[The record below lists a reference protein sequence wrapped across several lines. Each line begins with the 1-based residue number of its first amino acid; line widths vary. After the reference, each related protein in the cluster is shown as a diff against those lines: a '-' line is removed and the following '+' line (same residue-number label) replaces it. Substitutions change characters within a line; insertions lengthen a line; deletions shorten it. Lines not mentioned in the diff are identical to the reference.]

1 MGIIKVEG
9 LGLVEIEGERPNA
22 KEAAAIEKKY
32 EAIQDQRK
40 TADGVD
46 KLQKSEINLGRLGL
60 EVGLSIVG
68 TIATGGLALP
78 ALAARGA
85 MLARP
90 FLVQLGKS
98 ALGSAAGGGTGAGLA
113 QTFDPKDDIVKEIV
127 RGAYEGAAG
136 ELIGAP
142 IAIKGGQ
149 LISKTFNKM
158 NPRQYVKP
166 LEDAHEAEKIL
177 FVGGGEGLTEATK
190 KGLSQADAVL
200 KNPEKYADRFYDV
213 DTVTRL
219 AKEAKKGLTVG
230 MKTESRFLD
239 TVENIAEGSF
249 FGAEELLGR
258 KEALS
263 FIGQTYRKDFAD
275 QLTKN
280 INNTDMGQLFFDTL
294 TGSGNTRKTY
304 FKAAYNSIDDIL
316 KKQGDKI
323 PTKIPSSS
331 IKKSLDDFVKR
342 EGLPSEDI
350 LSLQKQ
356 FAKRVANKPTLSF
369 SQLNK
374 VRSELLR
381 DQRDVIASATPNAAK
396 GQAYGAMIKGID
408 GIMDDIAKGGKN
420 AAKYNVPQ
428 EAVERLREVNKFYK
442 DTSGVFEDSIIADIL
457 KKGNKDGGVDQIF
470 SAIVKGK
477 NKPATIRTLFSRID
491 ELATKKQ
498 PVAGLTT
505 EAGEAVP
512 ETFLTKDQAK
522 NLKDSLRGQWLSNTF
537 EKSKLGGT
545 QIVDAKKFANQ
556 LDDNRIVYEEL
567 FNNAQ
572 RDQIDKVIKNLS
584 VAQGT
589 LDKKTGLPGKV
600 FIQLK
605 QAGALGQVLSMGGR
619 GQLGSALLDKG
630 IATVLIAPAALSKL
644 MLQPKISSLIFKE
657 YTKENFE
664 KMTPSAAG
672 VLFRQTVGRLAEEG
686 LIDADEAFKAI
697 EESKVVEKEMIDAG
711 IKNAKDLG
719 GVAQQ
724 RQNLQQ
730 QTIRPAP
737 TNMGL
742 PSLAPAQVA
751 SGPVTTDRQTTYQGL
766 FPMDPTGQAI
776 ARRG

>member
-1 MGIIKVEG
+1 MGVIKVEG

-22 KEAAAIEKKY
+22 TEAAAIEKKY
-32 EAIQDQRK
+32 EALQDERR
-40 TADGVD
+40 TAEGVD
-46 KLQKSEINLGRLGL
+46 KVNKSEINLGRLGL

-68 TIATGGLALP
+68 TLATGGAYLP
-78 ALAARGA
+78 VMAARGA

-90 FLVQLGKS
+90 FLIQLGKS

-113 QTFDPKDDIVKEIV
+113 QTFDPKDDIVREIV

-142 IAIKGGQ
+142 IVIKGGQ
-149 LISKTFNKM
+149 LVSKTFNKM
-158 NPRQYVKP
+158 NPRQFVKP

-177 FVGGGEGLTEATK
+177 FLGGGKGLTEATK
-190 KGLSQADAVL
+190 KGISQADAVL

-213 DTVTRL
+213 DSVVRM
-219 AKEAKKGLTVG
+219 ANEAKKGLTVG
-230 MKTESRFLD
+230 MKTEGRFLD
-239 TVENIAEGSF
+239 TIENIAEGSF

-258 KEALS
+258 KEALA

-294 TGSGNTRKTY
+294 TGTGNARKTY

-323 PTKIPSSS
+323 PTKIPSST

-408 GIMDDIAKGGKN
+408 NIFDDIAKGGK
-420 AAKYNVPQ
+420 AASKYNVPQ

-442 DTSGVFEDSIIADIL
+442 DTSGTFEDSIIADIL

-470 SAIVKGK
+470 SSIVKGK
-477 NKPATIRTLFSRID
+477 NKPATIKALFTRID
-491 ELATKKQ
+491 DLTGKKV
-498 PVAGLTT
+498 PVAGLKG
-505 EAGEAVP
+505 EAGEALP
-512 ETFLTKDQAK
+512 ETFLTKEQATDLK
-522 NLKDSLRGQWLSNTF
+522 NSLRGQWISNTF

-545 QIVDAKKFANQ
+545 QIVDAKKFANE
-556 LDDNRIVYEEL
+556 LDNNRIVYEEL
-567 FNNAQ
+567 FDNAQ

-630 IATVLIAPAALSKL
+630 IATVLIAPAALSKI
-644 MLQPKISSLIFKE
+644 MLNPKVSGLIFKE

-664 KMTPSAAG
+664 KMTPSKAG

-686 LIDADEAFKAI
+686 LVDADEAAKAI
-697 EESKVVEKEMIDAG
+697 EESKVVEQEMIDAG

-737 TNMGL
+737 TRFEL
-742 PSLAPAQVA
+742 PSLPSTPSIPAQPQRTR
-751 SGPVTTDRQTTYQGL
+751 GQTYRGL
-766 FPMDPTGQAI
+766 FPFDVTGGA
-776 ARRG
+776 AAGE